1 MKRAVVVVI
10 VALSGC
16 SAQHAVTLY
25 PRGAQVEQGTGVL
38 GRVGNDL
45 AINLE
50 GRKFVGKWQLITSQ
64 SSGLFGPRVTGNNCS
79 ALLLSDNQQL
89 RCDFTFDQMWTGA
102 TGVCVDYRN
111 ITYDMLV
118 K

>member
-1 MKRAVVVVI
+1 MRYLVVLLLF
-10 VALSGC
+10 LSGC
-16 SAQHAVTLY
+16 AAQHAVTLY
-25 PRGAQVEQGTGVL
+25 PRGAQVAQGIGVL

-45 AINLE
+45 VINLD
-50 GRKFVGKWQLITSQ
+50 GQKFAGKWQLITSQ
-64 SSGLFGPRVTGNNCS
+64 ASGLGPRTVGNNCS
-79 ALLLSDNQQL
+79 ALLLSDGRQL

>member
-1 MKRAVVVVI
+1 MRYLVVLLLL
-10 VALSGC
+10 AGC
-16 SAQHAVTLY
+16 ASQHAVTLY
-25 PRGAQVEQGTGVL
+25 PRGAQVAQGTGVL
-38 GRVGNDL
+38 GRLGNDL
-45 AINLE
+45 AIKLD
-50 GRKFVGKWQLITSQ
+50 GRQFTGKWQLITSQ
-64 SSGLFGPRVTGNNCS
+64 ASGLGPRLVGNNCS
-79 ALLLSDNQQL
+79 ALLLSDGQQL